1 MNQLSSLANRD
12 RDNAAGKDGGSGKES
27 NGAAAVK
34 DSAAG
39 GLGNGGAGTTMLRV
53 NYNFIDVEI
62 RYGLAQ
68 V

>member
-1 MNQLSSLANRD
+1 MSSLANRD
-12 RDNAAGKDGGSGKES
+12 RDNAAGKDSGSGKEA
-27 NGAAAVK
+27 NGAAGK
-34 DSAAG
+34 DGAAG